1 MYQKFD
7 VLQISANL
15 KERTVFIE
23 TTMDVDAATVN
34 TDTVFFANADDKR
47 LLAYDLVVDGKTIT
61 IQLKDWPAPNKE
73 HLLIIRQEI
82 MSVSELNLSAAYQ
95 RSITFPST
103 ITTTALITA
112 PSNHERIEEL
122 SIAWLVQAGEN
133 SAPVSSFYLEIA
145 KEAAFY
151 NFIKTTEVYGRTSI
165 TLTDIPE
172 GQYFVRIRAQGTE
185 DYGPW
190 STPVSFLYQ
199 TSSSAAADYDAPQ
212 TDDSSPI
219 VIDETLSATIIRT
232 EERTTPTSFKFVFS
246 KPIDVSKIAGLTVVR
261 RDV

>member
-7 VLQISANL
+7 VASISAFL
-15 KERTVFIE
+15 KERTVVIE
-23 TTMDVDAATVN
+23 TTMDVDAGTVN
-34 TDTVFFANADDKR
+34 TDTVFFANADDSR
-47 LLAYDLVVDGKTIT
+47 LLAYDLVVDKRTIK

-82 MSVSELNLSAAYQ
+82 MSVSELSLSATYRRQ
-95 RSITFPST
+95 LTFPSS

-133 SAPVSSFYLEIA
+133 SAPVSSYYLEIA
-145 KEAAFY
+145 SEPAFY
-151 NFIKTTEVYGRTSI
+151 NLIKTTEVYGVDRASI
-165 TLTDIPE
+165 TLTDVPE

-190 STPVSFLYQ
+190 SEPVSFLYQ
-199 TSSSAAADYDAPQ
+199 TSATDNSYDDA
-212 TDDSSPI
+212 PI
-219 VIDETLSATIIRT
+219 VIDETLSVAAVRT
-232 EERTTPTSFKFVFS
+232 EERETPALFRFTFS
-246 KPIDVSKIAGLTVVR
+246 KPINLESITGLTVVR